1 MTTGIAVAAG
11 SGGGAGNVGAGV
23 GVTSRATTVRV
34 VEHVTA
40 AARIKA
46 VSAAPPSALL
56 MLAGA

>member
-40 AARIKA
+40 AARSRTA
-46 VSAAPPSALL
+46 RAAPASTPLI
-56 MLAGA
+56 LAGA

>member
-1 MTTGIAVAAG
+1 MAVAAG
-11 SGGGAGNVGAGV
+11 SGRGAGRVGAGV
-23 GVTSRATTVRV
+23 GVTNRATTVRV